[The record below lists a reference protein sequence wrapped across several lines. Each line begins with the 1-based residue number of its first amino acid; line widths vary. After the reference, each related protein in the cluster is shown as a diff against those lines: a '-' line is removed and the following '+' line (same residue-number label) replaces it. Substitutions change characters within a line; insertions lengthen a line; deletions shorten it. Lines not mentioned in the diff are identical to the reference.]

1 MKKISVLFLM
11 LSLAGAV
18 KGQKM
23 KMGDFS
29 QEEIE
34 LKEVAFEKDAQAVV
48 LWEEGDSR
56 FFSGMLVTSYYFRV
70 KILSEGAKDRG
81 DIRIPFFHGDNGIEE
96 INTIKAQITNFENGA
111 KQETKLKKENIFKVD
126 LGNGWKEYRISFPDV
141 QVGSIIEYSYKK
153 TDKNITFL
161 DGWAFQND
169 IPTLASTYQ
178 ITMIPQLEY
187 RMIGQGEKYNTTTEK
202 VQSNGIYSWTLR
214 DLYSLKA
221 EPFMKNYGDYR
232 EKIEFQ
238 LSRYQHAATTS
249 GPVWTDV
256 LSDWVELG
264 NDVLDLYQQKGY
276 FRSNPIEKELLNED
290 FEGTTELEKAQ
301 KAYYSLRDNFTLQK
315 ETGFT
320 PEQSLS
326 QLLKSKTGTAEELNL
341 AYMGILRSLGITSH
355 PILIGSKGNGR
366 SYLVPF
372 PFLNQFD
379 EIMIQAELDGEV
391 YFLDLSDPLAPFGYV
406 DLEKHVTGGLLLVK
420 NKSELVPVNIKH
432 HSNTIFYSEIKL
444 DTAQNLVMDNL
455 LRSHYYEGLKI
466 AHIAKSLQDKNEPL
480 EKLFKEQEGLAFS
493 EVEIIDELQN
503 KNLITTKFKTV
514 QEINPEEE
522 YLAFKPL
529 SFSNYAQNPFTQ
541 DFRVFP
547 IDFEFAY
554 SETYTAMIEIP
565 EGYELDDYP
574 LEEMISIAGNPVIF
588 SYSPQVL
595 KNSLMVVAKFQIK
608 NPLIHPNYY
617 ADLKYFM
624 ESVASKLSAP
634 VIFKKISKP

>member
-1 MKKISVLFLM
+1 MKKITVLFLM
-11 LSLAGAV
+11 LSLSVAV

-34 LKEVAFEKDAQAVV
+34 LKEVPFEKDAQAVV

-56 FFSGMLVTSYYFRV
+56 FFSGMLVTSYFFRV

-96 INTIKAQITNFENGA
+96 INTIKAQITNFENGT

-153 TDKNITFL
+153 ADKNITFL

-178 ITMIPQLEY
+178 IIMIPQLEY

-214 DLYSLKA
+214 DLYSLKG

-232 EKIEFQ
+232 EKVEFQ

-249 GPVWTDV
+249 GPEWTDV
-256 LSDWVELG
+256 LSNWVELG

-276 FRSNPIEKELLNED
+276 FRTNPIEKELLNED
-290 FEGTTELEKAQ
+290 FEGSTELEKAQ

-320 PEQSLS
+320 PEQSLP

-341 AYMGILRSLGITSH
+341 AYMGVLRSMGITSH

-379 EIMIQAELDGEV
+379 EILIQAELDGEV

-432 HSNTIFYSEIKL
+432 NSNTIFYSEIKM
-444 DTAQNLVMDNL
+444 DSSQNLVMENL
-455 LRSHYYEGLKI
+455 LRAHYYEGLKI
-466 AHIAKSLQDKNEPL
+466 THIAKSLKDKNEPL
-480 EKLFKEQEGLAFS
+480 EKLFKEQENLAFS
-493 EVEIIDELQN
+493 DVEIIDELQD

-514 QEINPEEE
+514 QEINAEEE

-588 SYSPQVL
+588 TYSPQVL
-595 KNSLMVVAKFQIK
+595 ENSLMVVAKFQIK

>member
-1 MKKISVLFLM
+1 MKKITVLFLM
-11 LSLAGAV
+11 LSLSVAV

-34 LKEVAFEKDAQAVV
+34 LKEVPFEKDAQAVV

-56 FFSGMLVTSYYFRV
+56 FFSGMLVTSYFFRV

-96 INTIKAQITNFENGA
+96 INTIKAQITNFENGT

-153 TDKNITFL
+153 ADKNITFL

-178 ITMIPQLEY
+178 IIMIPQLEY

-214 DLYSLKA
+214 DLYSLKG

-232 EKIEFQ
+232 EKVEFQ

-249 GPVWTDV
+249 GPEWTDV
-256 LSDWVELG
+256 LSNWVELG

-276 FRSNPIEKELLNED
+276 FRTNPIEKELLNED
-290 FEGTTELEKAQ
+290 FEGSTELEKAQ

-320 PEQSLS
+320 PEQSLP

-341 AYMGILRSLGITSH
+341 AYMGVLRSMGITSH

-379 EIMIQAELDGEV
+379 EILIQAELDGEV

-432 HSNTIFYSEIKL
+432 NSNTIFYSEIKM
-444 DTAQNLVMDNL
+444 DSSQNLVMENF
-455 LRSHYYEGLKI
+455 LRAHYYEGLKI
-466 AHIAKSLQDKNEPL
+466 AHIAKSLKDKNEPL
-480 EKLFKEQEGLAFS
+480 EKLFKEQENLAFS
-493 EVEIIDELQN
+493 DVEIIDELQD

-514 QEINPEEE
+514 QEINAEEE

-588 SYSPQVL
+588 TYSPQVL
-595 KNSLMVVAKFQIK
+595 ENSLMVVAKFQIK